1 MRAIV
6 DSLVFESKERL
17 LDDVDGLLGACWA
30 AAGGRY
36 ACVLGPLGVLYEH
49 GRDEGGQWVLRQ
61 YFDKRAS
68 GIFGLPEAMAGGGDV
83 EDAFAE
89 WETPAGQPADEF
101 LLAFI
106 NGKVAVVVVCP
117 EAEKA
122 QGLVDRPLRAL
133 VDRLFRLEPSW
144 RLDEKGRGLFL
155 SQPRLDLVVV
165 GRPTPGA

>member
-1 MRAIV
+1 M
-6 DSLVFESKERL
+6 FESRERL
-17 LDDVDGLLGACWA
+17 VDDVVGLLGACRG

-36 ACVLGPLGVLYEH
+36 ACVLGPKGVLYEH
-49 GRDEGGQWVLRQ
+49 AEGEGGHWVLRQ
-61 YFDKRAS
+61 YLDKRA
-68 GIFGLPEAMAGGGDV
+68 GGLFGLPQAMASGGEV
-83 EDAFAE
+83 FDAFAE
-89 WETPAGQPADEF
+89 WESAPGEPVDEF

-133 VDRLFRLEPSW
+133 ADRLFRLEPSW

-155 SQPRLDLVVV
+155 SRPRLDVVVV
-165 GRPTPGA
+165 GRPGEG

>member
-1 MRAIV
+1 M
-6 DSLVFESKERL
+6 FESRERL
-17 LDDVDGLLGACWA
+17 LEDVLGLLGACCG

-36 ACVLGPLGVLYEH
+36 ACVLGPAGVLYEH
-49 GRDEGGQWVLRQ
+49 GGDEGGPWVLRQ
-61 YFDKRAS
+61 YFDKRAR
-68 GIFGLPEAMAGGGDV
+68 GIFDLPRAMAGGGEL

-89 WETPAGQPADEF
+89 WETPAGQPQDEF

-155 SQPRLDLVVV
+155 SRPRLDLVVV
-165 GRPTPGA
+165 GRPAAGA

>member
-1 MRAIV
+1 M
-6 DSLVFESKERL
+6 FESRERL
-17 LDDVDGLLGACWA
+17 LEDVHGLLGACCG

-36 ACVLGPLGVLYEH
+36 ACVLGPKGVLYEH
-49 GRDEGGQWVLRQ
+49 GSDEGGHWVLRQ
-61 YFDKRAS
+61 YFEKRAS
-68 GIFGLPEAMAGGGDV
+68 GIFGLPQAMAAGADL

-106 NGKVAVVVVCP
+106 NGRVAVVVVCP

-133 VDRLFRLEPSW
+133 ADRLFRLEPSW
-144 RLDEKGRGLFL
+144 RLDEKGRGLLL
-155 SQPRLDLVVV
+155 SRPRLDMVVV
-165 GRPTPGA
+165 GRPAD

>member
-1 MRAIV
+1 M
-6 DSLVFESKERL
+6 FESRERL
-17 LDDVDGLLGACWA
+17 LEDVLGLLGACCEA
-30 AAGGRY
+30 ARGRY
-36 ACVLGPLGVLYEH
+36 ACVLGPKGVLHEH
-49 GRDEGGQWVLRQ
+49 GSDEGGHWVLRQ

-68 GIFGLPEAMAGGGDV
+68 GIFGLPQAMVAGGEL

-106 NGKVAVVVVCP
+106 NGRVAVVVVCP

-144 RLDEKGRGLFL
+144 RLDEKGRGLLL
-155 SQPRLDLVVV
+155 SRPRLDMVVV
-165 GRPTPGA
+165 GRTAD